1 MLQCTF
7 WSLLQGCGAGPLLQ
21 SKVQEFGWDVAS
33 IDSFFFFLSNGRC
46 SLSQWRQLSQV
57 ALSGSRSDGGGCH
70 GSRGA
75 WTLSGCD
82 AAHTLFLS
90 HAHTVGSILDCRIIN
105 RKQQKAAPLSS
116 FPTPMGPHHS
126 HILLHPFLPNTYL
139 YFLSSVAL
147 FIPLF

>member
-1 MLQCTF
+1 MRCCLNRF
-7 WSLLQGCGAGPLLQ
+7 I
-21 SKVQEFGWDVAS
+21 FF
-33 IDSFFFFLSNGRC
+33 SFFFFKVMGDVACRNGASCLRWHC
-46 SLSQWRQLSQV
+46 LGPDLR
-57 ALSGSRSDGGGCH
+57 AGGCH
-70 GSRGA
+70 GSRGT

-90 HAHTVGSILDCRIIN
+90 LMHTLSVGSILDCRIIN

-139 YFLSSVAL
+139 YVLSSVAL